1 MILKRHILLFILAAA
16 ICLALAISLL
26 TMTLNVGKR
35 RIAIR
40 KRLFEAASDVPRVLQ
55 NPAQATRAMRRSIID
70 QDSADSAWWA
80 LLADS
85 KGMVMAQTN
94 EGQLQSVKS
103 LKATHRREA
112 DAFQHMLRRSRSGG
126 YVRFLWSKRGDE
138 ALAEYV
144 GYVEERM
151 CGRVPCIL
159 MIAAKDLR

>member
-40 KRLFEAASDVPRVLQ
+40 KRLFEAAGTVPHVLQ
-55 NPAQATRAMRRSIID
+55 NPTQATRAMRRSINR
-70 QDSADSAWWA
+70 DSADSAWWA

-85 KGMVMAQTN
+85 KGLVMAQTN